1 MAAEIVI
8 GRSPELLSVTVCAA
22 LVVFT
27 SVVPKVSVAGDAVT
41 KMVWPVP
48 LRLTVGADPIL
59 LLFTVSVPV
68 RLPRADG
75 VKVTLMV
82 QPAPGSRDEGQV
94 LV

>member
-8 GRSPELLSVTVCAA
+8 GRSPELLSTTVCAA
-22 LVVFT
+22 LVVLT
-27 SVVPKVSVAGDAVT
+27 SLAPKVSVVGIAVA
-41 KMVWPVP
+41 KIAWPVP
-48 LRLTVGADPIL
+48 LRLTVGAAPEE

-68 RLPRADG
+68 RVPRPTG

-82 QPAPGSRDEGQV
+82 QLAPGFKDAGQV